1 MLARCPNCRN
11 TFSTS
16 LTGRQEC
23 PVCHKPLIVPEA
35 APPPEA
41 EMVREPSG
49 TPWERRAEL
58 GSWTAWVETMRE
70 ALFDPTKL
78 FSAVRMD
85 RGSAQLGFAVLTT
98 SAASIVGQLLGR
110 VMSGNQQAMLERMLE
125 RVPPDS
131 PMLPLL
137 RSMVAGQGSGL
148 RFVLLL
154 LLSPLFAAVFVY
166 LNAAVTHAFAAI
178 LGQSKRGF
186 PATFAACAYGCAP
199 LALAAI
205 PACGSLI
212 GIVWLVVL
220 TGIGMKIVHG
230 IGSSAA
236 AASVLLPY
244 GACCCLSLALSA
256 LGVAA
261 ASRVMGQ

>member
-11 TFSTS
+11 TFSTNAA
-16 LTGRQEC
+16 GRQDC

-35 APPPEA
+35 APPPQA
-41 EMVREPSG
+41 EVVQEPRG

-58 GSWTAWVETMRE
+58 GTLTAWAETLRE
-70 ALFDPTKL
+70 ALLEPTKL
-78 FSAVRMD
+78 FSSVRLD

-110 VMSGNQQAMLERMLE
+110 LMAGNQQAMLQRMLE
-125 RVPPDS
+125 QVPPDS

-137 RSMVAGQGSGL
+137 RSLVAGQASAL
-148 RFVLLL
+148 RFVVLLFL
-154 LLSPLFAAVFVY
+154 APLFSAVFVY
-166 LNAAVTHAFAAI
+166 LNAAVTHAFAAV

-186 PATFAACAYGCAP
+186 SATFAACAYSCAP

-230 IGSSAA
+230 ITSTAA

-244 GACCCLSLALSA
+244 GACCCLSLAVSA

-261 ASRVMGQ
+261 ASRAMGH